1 MTAISSPSEYD
12 EEQWRAVRR
21 WLEGDEQGKKI
32 LATLVSDPQVGAVAL
47 KRRIRDTP
55 QGETNTFTDTQIEKF
70 VTLAHA
76 DRVYLGDRT
85 VNVDQSYH
93 VVDLDPNPIHRARAF
108 PRFLMIAGTL
118 VCLGGFGYALYGMY
132 VTITTWNALSNTLRA
147 NPGQMPTDVGFSPE
161 IFIAFG
167 VFFGGL
173 ALIVI
178 GNLFRPKERRP
189 PSHR

>member
-1 MTAISSPSEYD
+1 MSTPSEYD

-173 ALIVI
+173 VLIVI

>member
-1 MTAISSPSEYD
+1 MSAMSRPTEYD
-12 EEQWRAVRR
+12 EEQWRAVRS

-47 KRRIRDTP
+47 KRRMRDTA
-55 QGETNTFTDTQIEKF
+55 QGATNTFTDTQIEKF

-76 DRVYLGDRT
+76 DRVYLGDQT

-108 PRFLMIAGTL
+108 PRFLMISGTL
-118 VCLGGFGYALYGMY
+118 ICMGGVALALYGMY
-132 VTITTWNALSNTLRA
+132 VTVTSWNAMADTLRA
-147 NPGQMPTDVGFSPE
+147 NPGQMPTNIGLAPE
-161 IFIAFG
+161 SFIGFG

-189 PSHR
+189 AAGR